1 MIDLWGMGGSPEL
14 DRRPLQ
20 FGVFELDRASGELR
34 KHGIRVRLQEQ
45 PLKLLLRLI
54 ENPGEICTREELIRT
69 IWPEG
74 TFVDYERGLNV
85 TVTRLRQVLGDSADA
100 PRYIE
105 TVGRRGYRF
114 VAPVA
119 GLDARQDIERVQDPM
134 PSAAP
139 DELPGRGGFRG
150 WWLYTGIAT
159 AIMVVCAAGWWRA
172 VQPRPGRFM
181 RLNVDLGIGIS
192 EGGFGAGTLLALSRD
207 GTRLAVSVQG
217 KDGKIRLA
225 TRRFDQ
231 ALLTV
236 LPATEGAASPFF
248 SPDGQWIAFFSE
260 GKLKK
265 MQADGGSPVTLCDA
279 DTHAAGHASMFY
291 PTGSWGDDGNIVAT
305 LNTTVGL
312 SRIPSA
318 GGPPVL
324 LDMAKTPGEVYRWPQ
339 VLPGNEAV
347 LFTASRADFES
358 GNIEVLSL
366 KTAARKV
373 IQRGGILGRYLPTGH
388 LLYISRNTLFAAPFD
403 LPGLRTSGASR
414 EVLEDMGSRMEGWN
428 FDFSQT
434 GSFVYL
440 GQSHEPQLSIFW
452 LDQTGKLSPL
462 QTAPAT
468 YAGPRFSPDGRRLA
482 FSMSGRSSQDIWL
495 QDIWVQDLVRG
506 TTTRLTSLPGTNDSP
521 VWTPDGSRLIFR
533 SVNDASAGF
542 YAVPADGSGTAQRLS
557 DLNSGIFPG
566 SVSPDGKRFAVW
578 DPSAGGTIWT
588 HSLEIGAQGLRLR
601 MAEPT
606 MRSTF
611 SPPMLTRTTPAFSP
625 DGKWLAYCSLESGGI
640 EVYVRPYPGP
650 GGKWR
655 ISNGGGTFPTWS
667 PNGRELFF
675 LARPSEKMMVTTYKT
690 VGSTFIPGE
699 PRVWSERPLLD
710 LGELRCCDIAPDGKR
725 FAVVL
730 YADGTS
736 QYEPSNSL
744 TVLLN
749 FFDELRRRM
758 PVRGN

>member
-1 MIDLWGMGGSPEL
+1 MGGSPEL

-20 FGVFELDRASGELR
+20 FGVFEFDRASGELR

-69 IWPEG
+69 IWPAG

-85 TVTRLRQVLGDSADA
+85 ALTRLRQVLGDSADT

-105 TVGRRGYRF
+105 TVGRKGYRF
-114 VAPVA
+114 VAPIA
-119 GLDARQDIERVQDPM
+119 GLGARQESQRVHDPT
-134 PSAAP
+134 PAAVP
-139 DELPGRGGFRG
+139 VELPARAGFRG
-150 WWLYTGIAT
+150 GWLCT
-159 AIMVVCAAGWWRA
+159 AIVTVIAMVCAAGWWRA
-172 VQPRPGRFM
+172 AQPQAGQFM
-181 RLNVDLGIGIS
+181 RLSVGLGNGMTD
-192 EGGFGAGTLLALSRD
+192 GGFGAGTLLALSQD
-207 GTRLAVSVQG
+207 ATRLAVSVQG
-217 KDGKIRLA
+217 PDGKIRLA

-231 ALLTV
+231 ALLTI
-236 LPATEGAASPFF
+236 LPTTQGAASPFF
-248 SPDGQWIAFFSE
+248 SPDGQWVAFFSE

-265 MQADGGSPVTLCDA
+265 IPADGGSPVTLCDA

-291 PTGSWGDDGNIVAT
+291 PTGSWGDDGNIIAT

-312 SRIPSA
+312 SRVPSG

-324 LDMAKTPGEVYRWPQ
+324 LKMAKTPGEVYRWPQ

-366 KTAARKV
+366 KTAERKV
-373 IQRGGILGRYLPTGH
+373 LQRGGILGRYLPTGH
-388 LLYISRNTLFAAPFD
+388 LLYVSRNTLFAAPFD
-403 LPGLRTSGASR
+403 LQRLHTSGTSR
-414 EVLEDMGSRMEGWN
+414 AVLEDMGGRMEGWN
-428 FDFSQT
+428 FDFSHT
-434 GSFVYL
+434 GNFVYL
-440 GQSHEPQLSIFW
+440 SQSREPQLSIFW
-452 LDQTGKLSPL
+452 LDQTGRVSPL
-462 QTAPAT
+462 QTAPGI

-506 TTTRLTSLPGTNDSP
+506 SAARLTSLPGTNDSP
-521 VWTPDGSRLIFR
+521 VWTPDSSSLIFR
-533 SVNDASAGF
+533 SMSESSAGF
-542 YAVPADGSGTAQRLS
+542 YAVRADGSGTAQRLA

-566 SVSPDGKRFAVW
+566 SVSADGKRFAVW
-578 DPSAGGTIWT
+578 DPSAGGMVWT
-588 HSLEIGAQGLRLR
+588 HSIEIGAQGLRLR
-601 MAEPT
+601 IAEPII
-606 MRSTF
+606 RSTF
-611 SPPMLTRTTPAFSP
+611 SPPMVTRTAPAFSP

-655 ISNGGGTFPTWS
+655 ISNGGGTFPIWS

-675 LARPSEKMMVTTYKT
+675 LARPSEKMMVTTYRT
-690 VGSTFIPGE
+690 VGHTFIPGE

-710 LGELRCCDIAPDGKR
+710 LGELGCCDIAPDGKR

-736 QYEPSNSL
+736 EYKPSTSL
-744 TVLLN
+744 TFLLN
-749 FFDELRRRM
+749 FFDELRRRV

>member
-1 MIDLWGMGGSPEL
+1 MGESPEL
-14 DRRPLQ
+14 DRRPLH
-20 FGVFELDRASGELR
+20 FGVFEFDPASGELR
-34 KHGIRVRLQEQ
+34 KHGIPVRLQEQ
-45 PLKLLLRLI
+45 LLKLLLRLI
-54 ENPGEICTREELIRT
+54 ENPGKICTREELIRT

-85 TVTRLRQVLGDSADA
+85 AVTRLRQVLGDSADA

-105 TVGRRGYRF
+105 TVGRKGYRF
-114 VAPVA
+114 VAPVG
-119 GLDARQDIERVQDPM
+119 GLDARVDIQRVQDPM
-134 PSAAP
+134 PSP
-139 DELPGRGGFRG
+139 VPVELPGRSGFRR

-159 AIMVVCAAGWWRA
+159 AIVTVVCAAGWWHA
-172 VQPRPGRFM
+172 AQPQPRRFM
-181 RLNVDLGIGIS
+181 RLSVDLGIGVTD
-192 EGGFGAGTLLALSRD
+192 GGFGAGTLLALSQD
-207 GTRLAVSVQG
+207 GTRLAVSIHG
-217 KDGKIRLA
+217 PDGKIRLA

-236 LPATEGAASPFF
+236 LPT
-248 SPDGQWIAFFSE
+248 SE

-265 MQADGGSPVTLCDA
+265 IQADGGSPVTLCEA

-291 PTGSWGDDGNIVAT
+291 PTGSWGDDGNIIAT
-305 LNTTVGL
+305 LNTAVGL
-312 SRIPSA
+312 SLVPSA

-324 LDMAKTPGEVYRWPQ
+324 LKMAKTPGEVYRWPQ

-366 KTAARKV
+366 KTAERKV

-388 LLYISRNTLFAAPFD
+388 LLYVRRNALVAAPFD
-403 LPGLRTSGASR
+403 LQKLRTSGTSR

-434 GSFVYL
+434 GSFVYVS
-440 GQSHEPQLSIFW
+440 QSQEPQLSIFW
-452 LDQTGKLSPL
+452 LDQTGRVSPL
-462 QTAPAT
+462 QTAPGT

-506 TTTRLTSLPGTNDSP
+506 TAARLTSLAGTNDSP
-521 VWTPDGSRLIFR
+521 VWMPDGSSLIFR
-533 SVNDASAGF
+533 SVGQDNAGF
-542 YAVPADGSGTAQRLS
+542 YAVHADGSGTPKRLA

-588 HSLEIGAQGLRLR
+588 HPIEIGPQGLRLG
-601 MAEPT
+601 MSEPII
-606 MRSTF
+606 RSTF
-611 SPPMLTRTTPAFSP
+611 SPPMLTRTAPAFSP

-655 ISNGGGTFPTWS
+655 ISNGGGTFPIWS
-667 PNGRELFF
+667 PNRRELFF
-675 LARPSEKMMVTTYKT
+675 LARPSEKMMVTSYNT
-690 VGSTFIPGE
+690 VGDTFIPGE

-710 LGELRCCDIAPDGKR
+710 LGELSCCDIAPDGKR

-730 YADGTS
+730 NADGTS
-736 QYEPSNSL
+736 EYKPASSL
-744 TVLLN
+744 TFLLN
-749 FFDELRRRM
+749 FFDELRRRV
-758 PVRGN
+758 PVGGN